1 MRDRDYDYNSTSDK
15 PVAVIVNYQSHA
27 SEVYGEKW
35 VSAGLPGSSE
45 GTSCRKSPATRRR
58 IDNGEGCMKEG
69 KPKSDSPRQT
79 AAGDCV

>member
-35 VSAGLPGSSE
+35 VSGGLAGKLGRHELP
-45 GTSCRKSPATRRR
+45 K
-58 IDNGEGCMKEG
+58 
-69 KPKSDSPRQT
+69 KPCDEAEDR
-79 AAGDCV
+79 